1 MSNANPGI
9 LVVALGLIVTSLM
22 PRTSSAQ
29 DGNAPQ
35 GPPPSRA
42 AVIEQSQAE
51 KAADLHPFTPNRVE
65 QLIENVEQAMLT
77 DSIRLHPYFESAYA
91 GGGFTMGIGYR
102 RHVSAYNLVDVRGS
116 FTSKGYKRVEAA
128 FMAPRLFDRRGA
140 LTVIGGWRDATQ
152 VGFYGTGI
160 NTSVNDRANYRFTQ
174 PYGSASLDFW
184 PTRHLLLLHGGLE
197 LSRWNIKSG
206 KGEEPSVD
214 MVYTPESLP
223 GLGTSTTYVH
233 SEATLALDSRPSPFY
248 ARRGGYYGVSFHDF
262 HDQDGR
268 YGFRRTD
275 YEGIQHIPILRDA
288 WVLSLHGELQ
298 LANAA
303 SNQTVPFYMLPAL
316 GGGSSL
322 RAFASWRFRDL
333 NSLLMQADWR
343 VLANRFFDVA
353 LFYDAGRVATH
364 RSDLTSAPL
373 KSNYGVGFRLHS
385 AIATPLRI
393 DFARGNEGLNI
404 VFSSKAAF

>member
-1 MSNANPGI
+1 
-9 LVVALGLIVTSLM
+9 
-22 PRTSSAQ
+22 
-29 DGNAPQ
+29 
-35 GPPPSRA
+35 
-42 AVIEQSQAE
+42 
-51 KAADLHPFTPNRVE
+51 
-65 QLIENVEQAMLT
+65 
-77 DSIRLHPYFESAYA
+77 
-91 GGGFTMGIGYR
+91 MGIGYR

-116 FTSKGYKRVEAA
+116 FTPKGYKRVEAA
-128 FMAPRLFDRRGA
+128 FMAPRLFDRRGT
-140 LTVIGGWRDATQ
+140 LSVIGGWRDATQ

-160 NTSVNDRANYRFTQ
+160 NTSINDRANYRFTQ
-174 PYGSASLDFW
+174 PYGSASLDLR
-184 PTRHLLLLHGGLE
+184 PTRGLLLIHGGVE

-206 KGEEPSVD
+206 KGEEPPID
-214 MVYTPESLP
+214 TVYTPETLP
-223 GLGTSTTYVH
+223 GLGTSTTYLH
-233 SEATLALDSRPSPFY
+233 SEATLALDSRLSPFY

-275 YEGIQHIPILRDA
+275 YEAIQHLPILRDA